1 MVTDDGDA
9 EIVKLPETT
18 VNVTIVLCWMP
29 PPVPVTVIGYVP
41 SFATFMTVM
50 VMVEVPAPGAS
61 IVLGLKATK
70 TPAGWPEAE
79 SDTPLLNPSLTV
91 VVIVDVPFDP

>member
-1 MVTDDGDA
+1 
-9 EIVKLPETT
+9 
-18 VNVTIVLCWMP
+18 
-29 PPVPVTVIGYVP
+29 
-41 SFATFMTVM
+41 MTVM

-61 IVLGLKATK
+61 MVLGLKVTR

-79 SDTPLLNPSLTV
+79 SDIPLLNPSLTV